1 MNLAAEDKKKL
12 IPLLDRLI
20 SAIEDF
26 VVGGVTVAS
35 ESTRQTLGVV
45 FQEAS
50 RMKLLRLGSTL
61 RLANDELSRYTK
73 NEPDFS
79 PKRLAFFINR
89 SWLLSQAIKK
99 AIQDGNDEE
108 LAQLIWVSSGVPIS
122 SLEVVNLG
130 VVKKAT
136 SSIAAFD
143 FYLRTIADS
152 ELGPAGKNLIWSCI
166 FPVASGSDI
175 PPEGY
180 LHLPQPQKFNP
191 SLYLEKKKVKLEKI
205 NVSTTKLGVSRVSL
219 TPDSTVTAGDK
230 FEEWDQFSD
239 WNTTPILEKIKNQ
252 KTGPLDLEV
261 ELQDEVMLSDW
272 ALHSESPIGE
282 NDENAY
288 YELNTGRLHF
298 HLALSKKDKEESTNI
313 LETLKKAKP
322 KTHKIFGLL
331 HFENC
336 RMIFQPLTICD
347 KKEPKYL
354 QISDKKI
361 DRAALL
367 RTLKF

>member
-1 MNLAAEDKKKL
+1 MNLTADEKTKL
-12 IPLLDRLI
+12 LPLLDRLNA
-20 SAIEDF
+20 AIEDF

-61 RLANDELSRYTK
+61 RMANDELSRYTK

-89 SWLLSQAIKK
+89 SWLLGKAIKK
-99 AIQDGNDEE
+99 AIEEGNDQE
-108 LAQLIWVSSGVPIS
+108 LGQLIWVPAGVPVS
-122 SLEVVNLG
+122 KLEVATIG

-136 SSIAAFD
+136 ASICAFD
-143 FYLRTIADS
+143 FYLRTISDS
-152 ELGPAGKNLIWSCI
+152 EYGPAGKGLIWSCI
-166 FPVASGSDI
+166 FPVTAGSEV

-191 SLYLEKKKVKLEKI
+191 SLLLEKKSIQIDKA
-205 NVSTTKLGVSRVSL
+205 NVSTTKLGISRASL
-219 TPDSTVTAGDK
+219 TPDSTVSSGDK
-230 FEEWDQFSD
+230 FEEWERFMEWS
-239 WNTTPILEKIKNQ
+239 PKPVLEKINNH

-261 ELQDEVMLSDW
+261 ELQDEVVLKDW
-272 ALHSESPIGE
+272 QLGE
-282 NDENAY
+282 TPDWETDENVFY
-288 YELNTGRLHF
+288 SLKTGILTF
-298 HLALSKKDKEESTNI
+298 NLSLSKKDKDESNNI

-322 KTHKIFGLL
+322 ESHKIFGLL

-336 RMIFQPLTICD
+336 KMIFQPVTVFD
-347 KKEPKYL
+347 GKGPRYL